1 MNNIWQYL
9 WVGNTLIQVVGSFW
23 LYKKQFGKDTTRI
36 VSSMIGI
43 LSRVLVQN
51 AILYFGGFFN

>member
-9 WVGNTLIQVVGSFW
+9 WVGNTLIQVVGSLW
-23 LYKKQFGKDTTRI
+23 IYKKQFGKDTTRI